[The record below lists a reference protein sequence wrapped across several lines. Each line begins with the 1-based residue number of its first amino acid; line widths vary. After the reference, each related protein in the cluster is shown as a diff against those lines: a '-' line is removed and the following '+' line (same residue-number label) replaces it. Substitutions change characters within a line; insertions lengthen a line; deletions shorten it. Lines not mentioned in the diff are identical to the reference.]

1 MAPWSVGVRS
11 FARQEL
17 TCLIRRRL
25 LIVPRLGTGAKAPAM
40 QHLLGAFLRHPRKAR
55 STFFRVGRLPPLQ
68 NPSPKKAMPDL
79 VLKRSRIVLNEVY
92 DVVSEGRVV
101 GRISPALGLRLLGCG
116 SWHIDSTKGVLQRA
130 ARRLPL
136 TPRCRR
142 SRRLGTENEEDTTP
156 RDQRRALE
164 VIAAAAGGAPRLDRC
179 RCRSQFIQG
188 T

>member
-101 GRISPALGLRLLGCG
+101 GRISLSAGPAP
-116 SWHIDSTKGVLQRA
+116 SWLWILAYRFHEGRSPTRGQEATVDAAMQAFAKAWHGEGRGHGTSAPQAPGVGHL
-130 ARRLPL
+130 
-136 TPRCRR
+136 
-142 SRRLGTENEEDTTP
+142 N
-156 RDQRRALE
+156 
-164 VIAAAAGGAPRLDRC
+164 
-179 RCRSQFIQG
+179 
-188 T
+188 

>member
-11 FARQEL
+11 FARRNL
-17 TCLIRRRL
+17 ICCACLIRRRL

-101 GRISPALGLRLLGCG
+101 GRISLSAGPAP
-116 SWHIDSTKGVLQRA
+116 SWLWILAYRFHEGRSPTRGQEATVDA
-130 ARRLPL
+130 AMQAFAKAWH
-136 TPRCRR
+136 
-142 SRRLGTENEEDTTP
+142 GE
-156 RDQRRALE
+156 
-164 VIAAAAGGAPRLDRC
+164 
-179 RCRSQFIQG
+179 
-188 T
+188 